1 MVGRVIETQFQVSIN
16 YPLAASLA
24 FVFMLGLLATLL
36 LYQRLFGTEQLM
48 GD

>member
-1 MVGRVIETQFQVSIN
+1 VDTN
-16 YPLAASLA
+16 YPLASALA

-36 LYQRLFGTEQLM
+36 LYQRFFGTKDLI